1 MSFELIERRLT
12 TLLEGVLTLTL
23 FLVFAVI
30 VILVILRYF
39 FGAGVV
45 GANEAATI
53 AFVYASSLGAALAVG
68 KDEHI
73 RIEYLVD
80 KLGERGRLVARCTS
94 LLLVGLLNIVL
105 FERSIEWIR
114 VTGDYLMPATQLPRI
129 VAQISVPLGCGIA
142 VLYSLTRLVAT
153 VRPSSAR

>member
-1 MSFELIERRLT
+1 MSIESMERRLT

-30 VILVILRYF
+30 VILVIMRYF
-39 FGAGVV
+39 FGTGLV
-45 GANEAATI
+45 GANEGATI
-53 AFVYASSLGAALAVG
+53 AFVYASSIGAALAVG

-73 RIEYLVD
+73 RVDYLVEQF
-80 KLGERGRLVARCTS
+80 GERGRLLAQRTS
-94 LLLVGLLNIVL
+94 LVLVGLLNLVL

-114 VTGDYLMPATQLPRI
+114 VTGDYLMPATQLPRS

-142 VLYSLTRLVAT
+142 LLYSLTRLVAT
-153 VRPSSAR
+153 LRMSNTR